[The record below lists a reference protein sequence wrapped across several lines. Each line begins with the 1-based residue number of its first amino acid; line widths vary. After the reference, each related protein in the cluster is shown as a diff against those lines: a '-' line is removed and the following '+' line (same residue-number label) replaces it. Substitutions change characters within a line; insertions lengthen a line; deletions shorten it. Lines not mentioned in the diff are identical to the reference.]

1 MAQLN
6 ANLTNYESETGFD
19 VLPPGW
25 YHAKV
30 IDSAIKQGN
39 KGPYINWTYEIV
51 GRPNRVWD
59 IMSTGNEFSMKRLKS
74 LAVCAGHPNPNF
86 IADTEELHGKEF
98 LVQLKIEKDPSGQY
112 GDKNKASGFKP
123 LDAGKEKT
131 SVASPAAGQQ
141 PASEQTQQV
150 VMPWD
155 KA

>member
-25 YHAKV
+25 YHARV
-30 IDSAIKQGN
+30 IDSEIKHGN

-59 IMSTGNEFSMKRLKS
+59 IMSTGNEISMKRLKS
-74 LAVCAGHPNPNF
+74 LAVCAGHPNPNY

-98 LVQLKIEKDPSGQY
+98 QVRLKIEKDPSGQY
-112 GDKNKASGFKP
+112 DDRNKVIAFKP
-123 LDAGKEKT
+123 LGAGT
-131 SVASPAAGQQ
+131 DNPPAAAAAQAQ
-141 PASEQTQQV
+141 PAAAPAQKP
-150 VMPWD
+150 VMPWE